1 MKIARCKQV
10 NKESKNAEPTRV
22 LPLLLLLHLFRER
35 TCDENIWA
43 LLKGADGRNEK
54 ILCAE
59 VCNFI
64 RHLEPLA

>member
-1 MKIARCKQV
+1 MKIARCKQE

-35 TCDENIWA
+35 TCEENIWA

-54 ILCAE
+54 IL
-59 VCNFI
+59 
-64 RHLEPLA
+64 